1 MRKGIARREFITLV
15 GGVAAAWP
23 LATRAQR
30 SGMRRIGMLMNLA
43 ADDPESTARLTAF
56 VQGLQEF
63 GWTQGRNIR
72 TDTRW
77 AAARPDLFRRYA
89 EELVALGPDVILAA
103 TTPCVVALQQ
113 ATHNVPIVFAAVV
126 DPVGAGFVASLARP
140 GGNATGFL
148 VFEYALSGKWPQL
161 LKEIAPNVKRVAVIR
176 DPTVTSGVGQ
186 FAAVQTAALALG
198 LELSPVGIKDP
209 GEIERSLNEFALG
222 SNGGL
227 IVPAVAQGAVYR
239 DLIIRLAAKHQ
250 LPTIY
255 PFRYFVAG
263 GGLIS
268 YGPDQEVG
276 YRLAAGYVDRILK
289 GEKPADLPVQAPT
302 RYELAVN
309 LKTAKTLGLTV
320 PPALLTI
327 ADEVIE

>member
-1 MRKGIARREFITLV
+1 MKRRDFITLL
-15 GGVAAAWP
+15 GGAAAWP
-23 LATRAQR
+23 IAARAQR
-30 SGMRRIGMLMNLA
+30 SGMRRISMLMNLA

-72 TDTRW
+72 IDTRW
-77 AAARPDLFRRYA
+77 AAGRPDLFPRYA
-89 EELVALGPDVILAA
+89 EELVALEPDVILAA
-103 TTPCVVALQQ
+103 TTPCVVALQR
-113 ATHNVPIVFAAVV
+113 ATRNVPIVFAAVV
-126 DPVGAGFVASLARP
+126 DPVGAGFVASLAHP
-140 GGNATGFL
+140 GGNATGFV

-161 LKEIAPNVKRVAVIR
+161 LKEIAPNVKWLAVIR
-176 DPTVTSGVGQ
+176 DPTVASGVGQ
-186 FAAVQTAALALG
+186 FAAIQTAALALG
-198 LELSPVGIKDP
+198 LELSPVGVKDP
-209 GEIERSLNEFALG
+209 AEIERSLNEFALG

-239 DLIIRLAAKHQ
+239 DRIIRLAAEHR

-268 YGPDQEVG
+268 YGPDQTEG
-276 YRLAAGYVDRILK
+276 YRLASGYVDRILK

-302 RYELAVN
+302 RYELRSISRPRRR
-309 LKTAKTLGLTV
+309 L
-320 PPALLTI
+320 
-327 ADEVIE
+327 D